1 MLLTIRTTQ
10 QPAADLGFLL
20 HKHPDHVH
28 TREFPFGNATVF
40 YPEATEDGCTAAIV
54 IDVDPVGMV
63 RGRGGKGG
71 GEDQYVNDRPYVV
84 SSLLSVVLSRWFN
97 SALGGRCERKPEL
110 SAMPLPLEAR
120 IPLLHSATAHPRVN
134 PFTILA
140 KGTLHER
147 DDEQIGGPLLQLL
160 RERT

>member
-1 MLLTIRTTQ
+1 MLLTIRTTR
-10 QPAADLGFLL
+10 QPATDLGFLL
-20 HKHPDHVH
+20 HKHPEHLH

-40 YPEATEDGCTAAIV
+40 YPEATEDACTAAV
-54 IDVDPVGMV
+54 LLDVDPVGMV

-71 GEDQYVNDRPYVV
+71 AEDQYVND
-84 SSLLSVVLSRWFN
+84 RWFN